1 MNKPLIS
8 VLIPAYN
15 HENYV
20 QETIKS
26 IINQTYQNIEL
37 IVIDDGSKDGTWN
50 KINEM
55 KEICENRFS
64 NTILISRQNKGLCET
79 NNELIEKSN
88 GKFIYIIASD
98 DKAEPQA
105 IEKLHAFLSQ
115 KPDYALCVG
124 DNAIMDSESKLCY
137 WDKKRNIV
145 YNKAKAAYKTFGEY
159 LQKTQNLDFH
169 ADYFGTYNT
178 IYPRNY
184 IPNGYL
190 IRKSIFEKTGLLKKE
205 APLEDYYLM
214 LQISKFAK
222 MKYLDEILFLYRWH
236 TTNTVTQKDR
246 IGDYINRTR
255 IYENNLLK
263 NADLSTMRPEVK
275 EFCEKGSCYKRQNFL
290 NILIREVNM
299 SVFER
304 TYTYKLLG
312 IPVYKKVK
320 KMPQTINS

>member
-1 MNKPLIS
+1 
-8 VLIPAYN
+8 
-15 HENYV
+15 
-20 QETIKS
+20 
-26 IINQTYQNIEL
+26 
-37 IVIDDGSKDGTWN
+37 
-50 KINEM
+50 
-55 KEICENRFS
+55 
-64 NTILISRQNKGLCET
+64 
-79 NNELIEKSN
+79 
-88 GKFIYIIASD
+88 
-98 DKAEPQA
+98 
-105 IEKLHAFLSQ
+105 
-115 KPDYALCVG
+115 
-124 DNAIMDSESKLCY
+124 
-137 WDKKRNIV
+137 
-145 YNKAKAAYKTFGEY
+145 
-159 LQKTQNLDFH
+159 
-169 ADYFGTYNT
+169 
-178 IYPRNY
+178 
-184 IPNGYL
+184 
-190 IRKSIFEKTGLLKKE
+190 
-205 APLEDYYLM
+205 M

-320 KMPQTINS
+320 KMPQIGRAHV